1 MLGIDDFMG
10 EDWEGNEKLGGLL
23 REGHREEAAARAGEG
38 VGDIVGLLGC
48 GCWLCHI
55 ETD

>member
-1 MLGIDDFMG
+1 MG